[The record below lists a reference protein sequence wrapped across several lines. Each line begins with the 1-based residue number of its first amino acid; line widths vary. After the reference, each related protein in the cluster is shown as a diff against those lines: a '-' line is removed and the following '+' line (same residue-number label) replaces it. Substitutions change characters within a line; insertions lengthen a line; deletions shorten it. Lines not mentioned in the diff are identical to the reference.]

1 MNSAIS
7 RSSRP
12 ILYVQDVLGS
22 CYYWREAVS
31 REVLITASLVMI
43 EVAQAERFATI
54 IRLDFL
60 LLMATA
66 PPAAAVELRQPGRR
80 CNYQSASDMRNDLTG
95 SRQSG

>member
-12 ILYVQDVLGS
+12 ILYVQDALGS

-31 REVLITASLVMI
+31 RDLLITASLVMI

-54 IRLDFL
+54 MRLNFL
-60 LLMATA
+60 LLRATA
-66 PPAAAVELRQPGRR
+66 SPAAAVELR
-80 CNYQSASDMRNDLTG
+80 
-95 SRQSG
+95 